1 MARTLLLSF
10 LVLAF
15 TVAARAES
23 RIDFVARV
31 FLTTPEAQYTS
42 TGILIRRDL
51 ILTNHHAI
59 RGDGKVTVEL
69 ASGDTVPATVLKSTD
84 VQDLALLQISPVS
97 APTCKFGDTPRRDQ
111 SVRIHGFARG
121 TTYRASGGIVTGPA
135 RPANTDRDTMFTADA
150 GVVQGMSGGPVLN
163 DKGQLVGVLFGGDE
177 KGSFCVDVKTVREF
191 LGPLESV
198 KSKTQAAS
206 LMGNRKNTDEHR

>member
-1 MARTLLLSF
+1 MARTLLVSLF
-10 LVLAF
+10 ALCLTA
-15 TVAARAES
+15 TTCAES

-31 FLTTPEAQYTS
+31 FLKTPEAQYTS
-42 TGILIRRDL
+42 TGILIRDDL

-59 RGDGKVTVEL
+59 RGEGKVSVEL

-97 APTCKFGDTPRRDQ
+97 MPTCKFGDTPRKDQ

-121 TTYRASGGIVTGPA
+121 TTYRASGGVITGHA
-135 RPANTDRDTMFTADA
+135 RPANTGRDTMFTADA

-163 DKGQLVGVLFGGDE
+163 ELGQLVGVLFGGNE
-177 KGSFCVDVKTVREF
+177 KESFCVDISTVREF
-191 LGPLESV
+191 LGTL
-198 KSKTQAAS
+198 KNAS
-206 LMGNRKNTDEHR
+206 NADF